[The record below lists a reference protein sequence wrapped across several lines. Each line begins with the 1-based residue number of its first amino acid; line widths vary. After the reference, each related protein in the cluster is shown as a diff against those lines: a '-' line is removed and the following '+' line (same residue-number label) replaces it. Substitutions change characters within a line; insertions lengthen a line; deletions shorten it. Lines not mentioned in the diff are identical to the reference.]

1 MQRSFIKVKTS
12 YYYLS
17 DNFFSTVMSRMKN
30 KAFQKGL
37 PEGVFPYYM
46 IRAFLSIY
54 DYIPDTIDHQVT

>member
-12 YYYLS
+12 YYLS
-17 DNFFSTVMSRMKN
+17 DFFSTVMSRMKN